1 MTKSWK
7 IQIALSN
14 EDDLHKG
21 ESTFKT
27 LRKDLKKD
35 DALDEIELLRGQ
47 IIELVK
53 ELDVVEIHGG
63 KSIDKSNYVLLLL
76 LLDKIRNHPSIY
88 FPFLVCYSFLFFKIC
103 EMGNANLILTRIFP

>member
-1 MTKSWK
+1 MCFEG
-7 IQIALSN
+7 N
-14 EDDLHKG
+14 YCG
-21 ESTFKT
+21 EGT
-27 LRKDLKKD
+27 LCPPKANRVKKD

-47 IIELVK
+47 VINLSK